1 MLSID
6 ELIALRKNLHQHP
19 ELSNQEQETA
29 ARILNEFQAFSP
41 DEVVT
46 GLGGTGLAFVFNG
59 VDNGPTTLIRSE
71 LDALPIE
78 ESNTFSHR
86 SQVKG
91 VSHKCGHDGHMS
103 IVTALG
109 AELAAHRPQKGR
121 VVLCFQPAEE
131 TGMGAIQVV
140 NDARF
145 TALKPDYAFAL
156 HNYPGLELGKVA
168 VRAGTFNCA
177 SRGMIVHLKG
187 KTSHAAHP
195 ENGIS
200 PANAMCQ
207 IIQELNHLPAKLA
220 QQGVE
225 GRHWVTVIHAKLG
238 EIAFGTAPGDAVVM
252 VTLRSESNEGMHTLI
267 AQAEAFSCRLAEQE
281 GLSISFEYDDVFQA
295 SVNSQKGHDLVVRA
309 CESTQTDF
317 VLLDEP
323 MRWSED
329 FGQFTAT
336 AKEGAMFALGSGQSS
351 PQLHNPD
358 YDFPD
363 ALIPIGKTLFLNI
376 IRQINGTHS
385 VNSTDP

>member
-1 MLSID
+1 MSPLD
-6 ELIALRKNLHQHP
+6 ALITLRKTLHQNP
-19 ELSNQEQETA
+19 ELSNQEEATA
-29 ARILNEFQAFSP
+29 VRIFNEFQSFSP
-41 DEVVT
+41 DEIVT
-46 GLGGTGLAFVFNG
+46 DLGGTGLAFVFNG
-59 VDNGPTTLIRSE
+59 TDSGPTTLIRSE

-78 ESNTFSHR
+78 ETNTFEHR

-109 AELAAHRPQKGR
+109 AELAKSRPQKGR

-140 NDARF
+140 SDVRF
-145 TALKPDYAFAL
+145 AALKPDYAFAL

-177 SRGMIVHLKG
+177 SRGMIIHLKG

-200 PANAMCQ
+200 PANVMCN
-207 IIQELNHLPAKLA
+207 IIQELNALPSKIAD
-220 QQGVE
+220 QGIE

-238 EIAFGTAPGDAVVM
+238 EIAFGTSPGDAVVM
-252 VTLRSESNEGMHTLI
+252 VTLRSETNEGMQMLI
-267 AQAEAFSCRLAEQE
+267 EQAEAFSQSVAKSENL
-281 GLSISFEYDDVFQA
+281 GISFEYEDVFQA
-295 SVNSQKGHDLVVRA
+295 SVNSQEGCDRIVSA
-309 CESTQTDF
+309 CETTQTPCL
-317 VLLDEP
+317 LLDEP

-336 AKEGAMFALGSGQSS
+336 AKEGAMFALGAGQTS

-363 ALIPIGKTLFLNI
+363 ALIPIGRDLFLDI
-376 IRQINGTHS
+376 IRQLNGFKKITL
-385 VNSTDP
+385 